1 MHLCRFS
8 FKFILKT
15 QIVYFL
21 VYNCLSFPKEE
32 QLYLNHYALK
42 LIANAVLN
50 SLKYVQTTI
59 FILHTVKKL
68 GNPVLKFTYFR
79 CYENP
84 SLICFLCPW
93 LICATRRY
101 CEG

>member
-15 QIVYFL
+15 RIVYFL
-21 VYNCLSFPKEE
+21 VYNCRSFPKEE
-32 QLYLNHYALK
+32 QLYLNHYVLK

-68 GNPVLKFTYFR
+68 GNPSFEREDEEVS
-79 CYENP
+79 NA
-84 SLICFLCPW
+84 IALCCSI
-93 LICATRRY
+93 LHIA
-101 CEG
+101 